1 MVNYLAAYLS
11 TPFIQR
17 EIRFEQNGASR
28 EGLTLSS
35 IRDLKVLVPSI
46 NEQEE
51 ILIFISNQCRKI
63 ILISQKARREISLL
77 NEYRTR
83 LITDVVT
90 GKLDVRQAAVKL
102 PDIGEEPA
110 LMEETDIG
118 EETDTIEELESEE

>member
-1 MVNYLAAYLS
+1 M
-11 TPFIQR
+11 
-17 EIRFEQNGASR
+17 
-28 EGLTLSS
+28 
-35 IRDLKVLVPSI
+35 VPSI